1 MRMRAWMLAGLLAAS
16 GTSVAADWFRDRF
29 IDPQDGQFD
38 MSNYLLEHRGALPVP
53 IIITEPAVGYG
64 GGIALTWFSESMRDV
79 AARAQQSGG
88 RLTPPNIYV
97 LAGFGTEN
105 GTKGGAL
112 GARMSFLDDT
122 WRYRGGAM
130 ATSINLD
137 FYGIGGALSVPV
149 DKIGYNL
156 KGSVL
161 FNELTRRLGESDQW
175 LGLRWLY
182 MNLDTKLDLGTTEDA
197 GLTDRDLG
205 KKGSGLGLTYVF
217 DSRDN
222 IFFTRKGVEASV
234 DAMFYSPRIGS
245 DTTFQAYRAHAF
257 AYIPAGDKAIV
268 ALRADGRTARGDVPF
283 YQLPFIDMR
292 GVAAARYQD
301 ENVGVLEVEGRYYVT
316 PRWIVLAFL
325 GAGRDWGRSA
335 SFSDRGS
342 IVSKGVGFRY
352 VIAQRLGLSAG
363 IDIAKGPDESAFYI
377 QMGNA
382 WR

>member
-1 MRMRAWMLAGLLAAS
+1 MRMRAWILAGLLAAS
-16 GTSVAADWFRDRF
+16 GNSVAADWFRDRF
-29 IDPQDGQFD
+29 IDPDDGQFD
-38 MSNYLLEHRGALPVP
+38 MSNYLLDHRGALPVP
-53 IIITEPAVGYG
+53 IIITEPAIGYG
-64 GGIALTWFSESMRDV
+64 GGIALSWFSESMRDV
-79 AARAQQSGG
+79 AARAQQSGA
-88 RLTPPNIYV
+88 RITPPNIYM
-97 LAGFGTEN
+97 LAAFGTEN

-130 ATSINLD
+130 AMSVNLD
-137 FYGIGGALSVPV
+137 FYGIGGTLQVPV

-156 KGSVL
+156 KGSMV

-182 MNLDTKLDLGTTEDA
+182 TNLDTKLDFGTNEDA
-197 GLTDRDLG
+197 GLTG
-205 KKGSGLGLTYVF
+205 QEVAKKGSGLGLTYVF

-222 IFFTRKGVEASV
+222 IFFTRKGLEASV
-234 DAMFYSPRIGS
+234 DAMFYSPSIGS

-257 AYIPAGDKAIV
+257 AYIPAGDKAVV
-268 ALRADGRTARGDVPF
+268 AVRADGRTARGDVPF

-301 ENVGVLEVEGRYYVT
+301 ENVGVLELEGRYYVT

-325 GAGRDWGRSA
+325 GAGRDWGRGT

-363 IDIAKGPDESAFYI
+363 IDVAKGPDESAFYI

>member
-1 MRMRAWMLAGLLAAS
+1 MRVRAWFLAALLAAS
-16 GTSVAADWFRDRF
+16 GNSMAADWFRDRF
-29 IDPQDGQFD
+29 IDPEDGQFD
-38 MSNYLLEHRGALPVP
+38 MSNYLLDHRGALPVP
-53 IIITEPAVGYG
+53 IIITEPAIGYG
-64 GGIALTWFSESMRDV
+64 GGIALSWFSESMRDI
-79 AARAQQSGG
+79 AARAQQSGA
-88 RLTPPNIYV
+88 RPTPPNIYM
-97 LAGFGTEN
+97 LAAFGTEN
-105 GTKGGAL
+105 GTKGGAV

-130 ATSINLD
+130 AMSINLD
-137 FYGIGGALSVPV
+137 FYGIGGTLQVPV

-156 KGSVL
+156 KGSMV

-182 MNLDTKLDLGTTEDA
+182 TNLDTKLDFGTNEDA
-197 GLTDRDLG
+197 GLTDQEVA

-257 AYIPAGDKAIV
+257 AYIPAGDKAVV
-268 ALRADGRTARGDVPF
+268 AVRADGRTARGDVPF

-301 ENVGVLEVEGRYYVT
+301 ENVGVLELEGRYYVT
-316 PRWIVLAFL
+316 PRWVVLAFL
-325 GAGRDWGRSA
+325 GAGRDWGRGT

-363 IDIAKGPDESAFYI
+363 IDVAKGPDESAFYI